1 MQVFPSYCEVWLICS
16 LYCNF
21 KSEDNLKKIWNILF
35 EFTVPI
41 LNELENDFQR
51 STCFVQVNIVS
62 VSRPLNFE
70 ISKAL
75 SNSSFYIQVDP
86 LSIAW
91 CYYLVPALRNVPS
104 CARLAIKVSR
114 FIYKYL
120 VQMPQYFIILTKLAL
135 GFIYT
140 EKQLTY
146 SLIK

>member
-1 MQVFPSYCEVWLICS
+1 MQIFPRYCEVWLICS
-16 LYCNF
+16 LNCNF
-21 KSEDNLKKIWNILF
+21 KSKYNLKKIWNILF

-41 LNELENDFQR
+41 LNELQNDFQR

-62 VSRPLNFE
+62 VSRPINFE

-75 SNSSFYIQVDP
+75 SNSSFYIQLDP

-91 CYYLVPALRNVPS
+91 CYNLVPALRNVPS
-104 CARLAIKVSR
+104 CAWLAIKISR

-135 GFIYT
+135 GFINT
-140 EKQLTY
+140 EKQFTH